1 MPAAADSP
9 TGRQESE
16 TKSDQAGAFF
26 FLFFKTILEKNRGL
40 SKTGVAF
47 FFFSFSSSKQFVR
60 EKGLSSTS
68 VIFYFLFS
76 FTRLER

>member
-26 FLFFKTILEKNRGL
+26 FLFFKTILERNRGL

-47 FFFSFSSSKQFVR
+47 FLSFSSSKHFVR